1 MLRIQTT
8 EFNNWN
14 EMHKL
19 LEWRTFL
26 KLSQEDIDILIYIN
40 IKEMALMIFKL
51 SIKKNLD
58 ADEFPTE
65 F

>member
-1 MLRIQTT
+1 MKCTT
-8 EFNNWN
+8 LGW
-14 EMHKL
+14 HKP
-19 LEWRTFL
+19 
-26 KLSQEDIDILIYIN
+26 SQGNIDILIHVN
-40 IKEMALMIFKL
+40 TKEMALMIFKL